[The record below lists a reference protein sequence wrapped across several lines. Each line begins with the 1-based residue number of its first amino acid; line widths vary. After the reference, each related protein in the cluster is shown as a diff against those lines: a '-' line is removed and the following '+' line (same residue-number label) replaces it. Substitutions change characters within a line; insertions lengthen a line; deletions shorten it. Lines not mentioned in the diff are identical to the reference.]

1 MTTKG
6 DVIDRSAARARYG
19 KPITSPMVKLS
30 TYWIR
35 GCLMLRL
42 QNASPGLKA
51 LWKLEAEKKLV
62 EA

>member
-1 MTTKG
+1 
-6 DVIDRSAARARYG
+6 
-19 KPITSPMVKLS
+19 MVKPS
-30 TYWIR
+30 TYRIR

-42 QNASPGLKA
+42 QDASPGLKA

>member
-1 MTTKG
+1 M
-6 DVIDRSAARARYG
+6 
-19 KPITSPMVKLS
+19 PSPP
-30 TYWIR
+30 R
-35 GCLMLRL
+35 GPVLRL